1 MFSIG
6 EKICYPMHGIGV
18 IDGIEQRTVLG
29 VTAEYYVLRFEMN
42 RVSAMVPVSTA
53 QRTGLR
59 RLITK
64 DEGERVLAYIKSSS
78 SDTEM
83 QIENWNRRYRENC
96 AKLKNGNIFV
106 TAEVYMCLRA
116 RLIQKGLS
124 SGEMRM
130 LALSRRLVRDEL
142 IAVGFSEE
150 EVSGAMN

>member
-1 MFSIG
+1 M
-6 EKICYPMHGIGV
+6 
-18 IDGIEQRTVLG
+18 LG

-59 RLITK
+59 RLITR

>member
-59 RLITK
+59 RLITR

>member
-42 RVSAMVPVSTA
+42 RISAMVPVSTA

-59 RLITK
+59 RLITRA
-64 DEGERVLAYIKSSS
+64 EGERVLSYIKSNS
-78 SDTEM
+78 SDMEM
-83 QIENWNRRYRENC
+83 QMENWNQRYRENC

-130 LALSRRLVRDEL
+130 LALSRRLVKDEL

-150 EVSGAMN
+150 EVSSAMN

>member
-59 RLITK
+59 RLITR

-96 AKLKNGNIFV
+96 EKLKNGNIFV